1 MPSQISLHIEGY
13 LQHFKRFRAAYFAA
27 REKILAR
34 GIKDLNLAE
43 FAVLH
48 SRGGRRVPLWLRA
61 TAENPDT
68 PAECVI
74 TKHDLRDFYDYIF
87 EQISQDRI
95 VPKTKIETLSVYL
108 TGQIC
113 ARVSTL
119 SDFAGIGT
127 STARNWLRLC
137 AEHQIV
143 EPFHTAH
150 ESFFLNMR
158 LIELVIDGR
167 GSASQ
172 FFAAQFGRDL
182 AMLRRRKD
190 WMAESPIASFYGY
203 PVDLLQLQN

>member
-13 LQHFKRFRAAYFAA
+13 LQHFKRFRAAYFVA
-27 REKILAR
+27 REKMLTR

-61 TAENPDT
+61 TAEHSDT

-74 TKHDLRDFYDYIF
+74 TKHDLRDFYDHLF
-87 EQISQDRI
+87 ELISKHRI
-95 VPKTKIETLSVYL
+95 VPKTKIETLATYL
-108 TGQIC
+108 VGQVC

-137 AEHQIV
+137 AEHQLL
-143 EPFHTAH
+143 EPFRTAH

-167 GSASQ
+167 SSESQ
-172 FFAAQFGRDL
+172 FFAAQFGSDL
-182 AMLRRRKD
+182 EILRRRKD

-203 PVDLLQLQN
+203 PVDLFQLQN